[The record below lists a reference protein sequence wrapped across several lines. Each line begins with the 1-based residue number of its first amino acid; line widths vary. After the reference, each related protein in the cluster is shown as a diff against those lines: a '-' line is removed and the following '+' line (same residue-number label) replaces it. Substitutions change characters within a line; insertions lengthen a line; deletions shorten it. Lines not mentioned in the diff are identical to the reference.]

1 MRLGSAGIEHSR
13 QTGCFGQAQPSAV
26 GSAENMGQNA
36 NLRLESPLFKFKSVM
51 LLNLV
56 RRALNAVGVDAHRIS
71 KSEWRWS
78 YEVGDYMPV
87 HPVSR
92 WGHGKPPHPII
103 VEKLNQQ
110 RDDITSIIHQL
121 AQLTTMLASVP
132 LQGSP
137 DSEVPYWEN
146 GWFGHFDAAAL
157 VGMLART
164 APTRYLEIGS
174 GNSTKFARYAIKHA
188 RLSTSIIS
196 LDPQPRAAIDD
207 LSDTIIRRRLEDCDL
222 TLFDKL
228 EPRDILFFDGSH
240 RVFTNS
246 DATVFFLDV
255 MPRLR
260 PGIIVHVHD
269 IFLPWDYPPD
279 FRKRLYSEQYMLA
292 AMMLCPQQSFKVILP
307 NFFACMDPELTK
319 EVGSLM
325 RPLSGCAEGSSF
337 WIETL

>member
-1 MRLGSAGIEHSR
+1 MILR
-13 QTGCFGQAQPSAV
+13 QS
-26 GSAENMGQNA
+26 
-36 NLRLESPLFKFKSVM
+36 
-51 LLNLV
+51 
-56 RRALNAVGVDAHRIS
+56 
-71 KSEWRWS
+71 
-78 YEVGDYMPV
+78 
-87 HPVSR
+87 
-92 WGHGKPPHPII
+92 
-103 VEKLNQQ
+103 
-110 RDDITSIIHQL
+110 IHQL

-132 LQGSP
+132 SQGSP

-157 VGMLART
+157 VAMLVRT
-164 APTRYLEIGS
+164 APTCYLEIGS
-174 GNSTKFARYAIKHA
+174 GNSTKFARYAIQHA
-188 RLSTSIIS
+188 RLSTSIVS

-228 EPRDILFFDGSH
+228 EPGDILFFDGSH

-246 DATVFFLDV
+246 DATVFFLEV

-260 PGIIVHVHD
+260 PGIIVHIHD

-279 FRKRLYSEQYMLA
+279 FRKRLYSEQYVLA

-307 NFFACMDPELTK
+307 NFFACTDPDLTR
-319 EVGSLM
+319 EVVSIM
-325 RPLSGCAEGSSF
+325 HPLNACAQGSSF

>member
-1 MRLGSAGIEHSR
+1 
-13 QTGCFGQAQPSAV
+13 
-26 GSAENMGQNA
+26 
-36 NLRLESPLFKFKSVM
+36 M

-56 RRALNAVGVDAHRIS
+56 RRALNTVGIDAHRIS
-71 KSEWRWS
+71 KNEWRWS

-87 HPVSR
+87 HPVPR
-92 WGHGKPPHPII
+92 WGYGKPPHPII
-103 VEKLNQQ
+103 ADKLNQQ
-110 RDDITSIIHQL
+110 RDEITSIIHQL
-121 AQLTTMLASVP
+121 TQLTTMLASVP
-132 LQGSP
+132 SQGSP

-174 GNSTKFARYAIKHA
+174 GNSTKFARYAIQHA

-228 EPRDILFFDGSH
+228 EFGDILFFDGSH

-246 DATVFFLDV
+246 DATVFFLEV

-260 PGIIVHVHD
+260 PGIIVHIHD

-279 FRKRLYSEQYMLA
+279 FRKRLYSEQYVLA

-307 NFFACMDPELTK
+307 NFFACTDPDLTR
-319 EVGSLM
+319 EVASIM
-325 RPLSGCAEGSSF
+325 HPLSACAQGSSF